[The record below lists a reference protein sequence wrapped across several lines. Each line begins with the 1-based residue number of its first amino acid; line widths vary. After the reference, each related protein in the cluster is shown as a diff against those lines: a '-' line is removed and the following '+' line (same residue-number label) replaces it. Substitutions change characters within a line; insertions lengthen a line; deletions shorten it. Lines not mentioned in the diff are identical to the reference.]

1 MRPAIA
7 VSLGAASAASE
18 RLAGLS
24 RAPRPFEQ
32 LPFEELPELPRVPHP
47 YFDAEHRE
55 IELASGLRVHVVEH
69 GEGEPLLLLHGYMT
83 SSYSWRYVLEP
94 LGRRFRVVAPDLPGN
109 GRSAPAPGRPQTAA
123 ALGAL
128 LGEIQDALGI
138 AGCNAVGNSLGGYLC
153 MQRALADPGAFARLV
168 AIHPPGFPELRLR
181 AAELAL
187 HTPGVRAATS
197 WWIRRDPE
205 RWAHRNVHYRDETLK
220 SREET
225 GEYGRPLSTRAGVDS
240 FLDALDDTLDPH
252 ELGAY
257 VKALRRRRDAGEGFP
272 VALLLAYAR
281 EDPLVPPKTGTKLH
295 DLVPDA
301 EFRWL
306 EETSHFAQVDTPE
319 QVADLLVEFMTR

>member
-1 MRPAIA
+1 M
-7 VSLGAASAASE
+7 SLGVASAASA

-24 RAPRPFEQ
+24 RARRPFEQ

-47 YFDAEHRE
+47 YLEVDQRE
-55 IELASGLRVHVVEH
+55 IELASGVRVHVVEH
-69 GEGEPLLLLHGYMT
+69 GEGEPLLLLHGLMT

-123 ALGAL
+123 ALGGVV
-128 LGEIQDALGI
+128 GEIQAALGI
-138 AGCNAVGNSLGGYLC
+138 TGCSAVGNSLGGYLC
-153 MQRALADPGAFARLV
+153 MQRALAEPGAFRRLA
-168 AIHPPGFPELRLR
+168 AIHPPGFAELRLR
-181 AAELAL
+181 AAEVAL
-187 HTPGVRAATS
+187 HVPGVRAATS

-225 GEYGRPLSTRAGVDS
+225 REYGRPLSTREGVDS
-240 FLDALDDTLDPH
+240 FLGALDDTLDPG
-252 ELGAY
+252 ELGGY

-272 VALLLAYAR
+272 VPLLLAYAR
-281 EDPLVPPKTGTKLH
+281 EDPMVSPKTGPRLH
-295 DLVPDA
+295 ELVPDA

-306 EETSHFAQVDTPE
+306 EETSHFAQVDTPQ
-319 QVADLLVEFMTR
+319 QVADVLIEFLTR